1 MCSNS
6 NNTVNIG
13 FVNMVLIIDDLYLRH
28 LFHILG
34 LSFDHMSL
42 SMCMCTHLCAIL
54 VTVYPSPL
62 PRLTDGVTF
71 CKNMCHLV

>member
-1 MCSNS
+1 MFGNS
-6 NNTVNIG
+6 SNTVNIG
-13 FVNMVLIIDDLYLRH
+13 FINMVLIVDDLYLRH

-42 SMCMCTHLCAIL
+42 SMCMCTCLCAIL

-62 PRLTDGVTF
+62 PRLTV
-71 CKNMCHLV
+71 MV